1 MQYKISNKKIE
12 IKINQ
17 KGAELCSLKKVDA
30 SYEYIWQANEKYWN
44 RSAPVLFPIVG
55 KLIDDTYTYKDKT
68 YKMSQH
74 GFARDKTFDLF
85 EQSNNHICFKL
96 THDSD
101 TLKIYPFEFELYISY
116 TLINSSVEVAYKVVN
131 RTNGEMYFS
140 IGGHPAFNCSN
151 EHHENNDFY
160 FEFDALEEL
169 DVLQS
174 YVITP
179 KGISED
185 KIKIKTA
192 FNKLF
197 LSKDL
202 FKNDA
207 LIIDDLKSKCVRLK
221 NSKNDRAVS
230 VHFESCDYLG
240 LWSKVACSLFVC
252 IEPWNGV
259 ADFVNHNKRMEQKR
273 GIHKLEPNELFHTKY
288 IIQI

>member
-1 MQYKISNKKIE
+1 MQYEISNKNIE

-17 KGAELCSLKKVDA
+17 KGAELCSLKKVDS

-55 KLIDDTYTYKDKT
+55 KLLDDTYTYKERY

-74 GFARDKTFDLF
+74 GFARDKTFELF
-85 EQSNNHICFKL
+85 EQSENTICFML

-116 TLINSSVEVAYKVVN
+116 ALVNSSVEVAYKIVN
-131 RTNGEMYFS
+131 KTKSEMYFS
-140 IGGHPAFNCSN
+140 IGGHPAFNCDEIN
-151 EHHENNDFY
+151 YDNNNLY
-160 FEFDALEEL
+160 FEFEDL
-169 DVLQS
+169 DVLPL

-179 KGISED
+179 KGICQD
-185 KIKIKTA
+185 KIKIELDS
-192 FNKLF
+192 NKLF
-197 LSKDL
+197 LSQDL

-207 LIIDDLKSKCVRLK
+207 LIIDDMKSKWVSLK
-221 NSKNDRAVS
+221 NSKNERFVS

-240 LWSKVACSLFVC
+240 LWSPASCSLFVC

-259 ADFVNHNKRMEQKR
+259 ADFVNHNKKLEEKK
-273 GIHKLEPNELFHTKY
+273 GIKKLEPNEVYNTKY
-288 IIQI
+288 SIHI